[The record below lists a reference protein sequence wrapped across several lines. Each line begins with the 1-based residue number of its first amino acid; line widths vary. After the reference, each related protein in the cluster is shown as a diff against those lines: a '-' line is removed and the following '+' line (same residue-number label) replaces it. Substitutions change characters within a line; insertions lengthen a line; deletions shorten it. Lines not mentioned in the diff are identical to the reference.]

1 LSPNGNIHAQK
12 GFQSDGYKKRCQDH
26 LQNEQARGA
35 GFFLF
40 TIFDL
45 FEGSYIILTSPLSEG
60 QTDWRK
66 A

>member
-1 LSPNGNIHAQK
+1 MLKKDFNLTAIKNVVRIIFKMSKHA
-12 GFQSDGYKKRCQDH
+12 
-26 LQNEQARGA
+26 GA